1 MTKAQDRARERRR
14 AEKLAERA
22 GEPVPALR
30 RDRQVAA
37 TLIGA
42 LILVIGAVWFS
53 AWNSTRSQQ
62 AASDPLSSVTAE
74 PTNQATGSP
83 STSATPT
90 PSATPIVLPGC
101 TAAPKA
107 PGKGLTLTQQP
118 DLAGTTGKRFLATI
132 TTNCGAL
139 TIDLYGDKAPK
150 TVSSFRLLA
159 EKDYWKNTPC
169 HRLVTSGIFV
179 LQCGDPTG
187 TGSGPG
193 PGYSYGIENAPADG
207 KYPRGT
213 LAMARTQDP
222 NSNGDQ
228 FFIVYKDTTLPTDGG
243 GYTIFGKVVSGLEIV
258 DKVAAAG
265 INPTDQTS
273 PLAPLSILSASVKA
287 KG

>member
-1 MTKAQDRARERRR
+1 M
-14 AEKLAERA
+14 
-22 GEPVPALR
+22 PALR

-83 STSATPT
+83 STSATPKPT
-90 PSATPIVLPGC
+90 ATPIVLPGC

-118 DLAGTTGKRFLATI
+118 DLAGTTGKQFLATM

-139 TIDLYGDKAPK
+139 TIQLYGDKAPK

-159 EKDYWKNTPC
+159 EKNYWKNTPC

-193 PGYSYGIENAPADG
+193 PG
-207 KYPRGT
+207 T
-213 LAMARTQDP
+213 AMASRTPPRMAKTRAGPSPWRGPRTRTAMATSSSSSTRTPPCRPMVAGTRSSGRWCPDSTSSTRWP
-222 NSNGDQ
+222 
-228 FFIVYKDTTLPTDGG
+228 LPGSTR
-243 GYTIFGKVVSGLEIV
+243 
-258 DKVAAAG
+258 
-265 INPTDQTS
+265 PTRPRRWRRCPS
-273 PLAPLSILSASVKA
+273 CPSASRRR
-287 KG
+287 G